1 MYDYGAR
8 MYMSD
13 IGRWGVVDPLA
24 EKSRRWSP
32 YNYALN
38 NPVYFTDPDGMDVVE
53 SASGTMYTGADA
65 QSAFLALR
73 NQLGG
78 GPGPKIISRK
88 EWGAKSP
95 ILGGGRS
102 YEHITATIKAKTFFG
117 TTYDQSVS
125 IPADLAKYYNTITI
139 HHSGNKDDY
148 MSIQQLQQKE
158 QDDGYADIPYHFAI
172 DSKGNIYEG
181 RPINIKGSHV
191 KGGNT
196 GNIGIVLMS
205 DLDTENRGLGLISSI
220 IEGVRG
226 NGGAST
232 EMRQSVTDL
241 VSYLN
246 GKYGIQYL
254 GGHKEKATDPRNCPG
269 DGGMKIVDYLRNKLH
284 MLSPK
289 NEN

>member
-1 MYDYGAR
+1 
-8 MYMSD
+8 
-13 IGRWGVVDPLA
+13 
-24 EKSRRWSP
+24 
-32 YNYALN
+32 
-38 NPVYFTDPDGMDVVE
+38 
-53 SASGTMYTGADA
+53 MYTGADA

-102 YEHITATIKAKTFFG
+102 YEKLSPNMKMFG
-117 TTYDQSVS
+117 AFDVPVGGVP
-125 IPADLAKYYNTITI
+125 IDLAKYYNTITV
-139 HHSGNKDDY
+139 HHSGNGDNY
-148 MSIQQLQQKE
+148 MSIQELQEKE
-158 QDDGYADIPYHFAI
+158 QNDGYADIPYHFAI

-181 RPINIKGSHV
+181 RPIDVKGSHV

-196 GNIGIVLMS
+196 GNIGIVLLS
-205 DLDTENRGLGLISSI
+205 DLDTENKGLGYVNSI
-220 IEGVRG
+220 VESLRG

-232 EMRQSVTDL
+232 AMRQSLTDL
-241 VSYLN
+241 VSHLN

-269 DGGMKIVDYLRNKLH
+269 NGGMKIVEYLRNKLH

>member
-1 MYDYGAR
+1 MP
-8 MYMSD
+8 D

-38 NPVYFTDPDGMDVVE
+38 NPIYFTDPDGMDVVE
-53 SASGTMYTGADA
+53 TAMGTTYTGADA

-95 ILGGGRS
+95 ILGSGRS
-102 YEHITATIKAKTFFG
+102 YEYITATMKAKTFFG
-117 TTYDQSVS
+117 TTYDQPLS
-125 IPADLAKYYNTITI
+125 IPADLAKYYNTITV

-148 MSIQQLQQKE
+148 LSIQDLQKKE
-158 QDDGYADIPYHFAI
+158 QGDGYADIPYHFAI
-172 DSKGNIYEG
+172 DSQGNIYEG
-181 RPINIKGSHV
+181 RPIGVKGAHV

-205 DLDTENRGLGLISSI
+205 DLDTENKGLGFFQSMLETSD
-220 IEGVRG
+220 
-226 NGGAST
+226 GGAST
-232 EMRQSVTDL
+232 AMRQSLTDL

-246 GKYGIQYL
+246 EKYGIQYL

-269 DGGMKIVDYLRNKLH
+269 NGGMKIVEYLRNKLH
-284 MLSPK
+284 MLPPK

>member
-8 MYMSD
+8 FYMPD

-32 YNYALN
+32 YTYALN
-38 NPVYFTDPDGMDVVE
+38 NPIYFTDPDGMDVVE

-102 YEHITATIKAKTFFG
+102 YEKLSPNMKMFG
-117 TTYDQSVS
+117 AFDVPVGGVP
-125 IPADLAKYYNTITI
+125 IDLAKYYNTITV
-139 HHSGNKDDY
+139 HHSGNGDNY
-148 MSIQQLQQKE
+148 MSIQELQEKE
-158 QDDGYADIPYHFAI
+158 QNDGYADIPYHFAI

-181 RPINIKGSHV
+181 RPIDVKGSHV

-196 GNIGIVLMS
+196 GNIGIVLLS
-205 DLDTENRGLGLISSI
+205 DLDTENKGLGYVNSI
-220 IEGVRG
+220 VESLRG

-232 EMRQSVTDL
+232 AMRQSLTDL
-241 VSYLN
+241 VSHLN

-269 DGGMKIVDYLRNKLH
+269 NGGMKIVEYLRNKLH